1 MYNPTLEASEQPGAP
16 KTKKLDELTSFIQT
30 GSYGKIVEIAT
41 TLPLSIS
48 YEHVKSAFDA
58 YRNAPKEEKPARK
71 KIYHLLL
78 DVVSPKVMEEN
89 LEEKGS
95 NSVIRDYVKSYTREL
110 KEARSL
116 TQPPNNERNR

>member
-16 KTKKLDELTSFIQT
+16 KTKKLDELTSFIQA
-30 GSYGKIVEIAT
+30 GSYGKIAEIAA

-78 DVVSPKVMEEN
+78 DVVSPKVMEQN
-89 LEEKGS
+89 LKEQGS
-95 NSVIRDYVKSYTREL
+95 NSVIRDYVKVYTRDLQETRIL
-110 KEARSL
+110 A
-116 TQPPNNERNR
+116 QAHNNERNR